1 MIKKLV
7 CRNNMTIV
15 LALCSIVAVLACLVA
30 PISAGTDA
38 NVVIANVKPTKIL
51 PGETKTLTVT
61 LQNGG
66 SYDAKHVTLNFQES
80 QYISVVGSSSV
91 YAGSINGWGS
101 KDVTVTVHIAKGA
114 PSGSYAIP
122 VSCTFDQYYS
132 AGGEAVTEAMP
143 EVTYSIVL
151 TITQGAIID
160 IADITPTELKPGELT
175 ALQFTIANIGSY
187 PLEDMVFS
195 WTEANGVILPVNSDN
210 AKHIS
215 HIGVGESIVV
225 EYLVAVD
232 VGADAGLYQLDLTLE
247 FEDERGGSRSMN
259 TTAGIVIGGGTNF
272 DVTLSESSDSQV
284 SLYVANTGN
293 NPAYSV
299 TVRIPEQDQFT
310 AQGSAASIVGNLD
323 KGDYTIVSFEV
334 TSAGPSAFGVPG
346 PGEEGQMAEFSWED
360 RERLRT
366 ESSPR
371 NSSMNQNLL
380 VAIEY
385 TDATGVR
392 QTVEKAVPVQL
403 QAASS
408 TTTATAAGP
417 GGRYTP
423 GRQQSALNT
432 TTVIGAL
439 LALVAII
446 SAGVLFY
453 RYKKR
458 KAKNAVLTGSAR
470 EKNE

>member
-1 MIKKLV
+1 MIRKLV
-7 CRNNMTIV
+7 SRNNMKTV
-15 LALCSIVAVLACLVA
+15 LALCGIVAVLACLIA
-30 PISAGTDA
+30 PISAGTNA
-38 NVVIANVKPTKIL
+38 NVVIANVKPTELL

-91 YAGSINGWGS
+91 YAGSINGWSS
-101 KDVTVTVHIAKGA
+101 KDVTATVHAAKGA
-114 PSGSYAIP
+114 PSGSYAITAT
-122 VSCTFDQYYS
+122 CTFDQYYS

-143 EVTYSIVL
+143 EVSYSIML
-151 TITQGAIID
+151 TVAQGAIID
-160 IADITPTELKPGELT
+160 IADIVPTELKPGELT
-175 ALQFTIANIGSY
+175 ELQFTVANIGSY
-187 PLEDMVFS
+187 PLENMVFS

-215 HIGVGESIVV
+215 YIGIGESIVV

-247 FEDERGGSRSMN
+247 FEDESGGSSSKN
-259 TTAGIVIGGGTNF
+259 TTAGIVIGGGTSF

-299 TVRIPEQDQFT
+299 TVKIPEQDQFT
-310 AQGSAASIVGNLD
+310 AQGSTASIVGNLD

-334 TSAGPSAFGVPG
+334 TSAGPAAFGVPG
-346 PGEEGQMAEFSWED
+346 PAEEGQMEEFSWED

-408 TTTATAAGP
+408 DTTTTAVGP
-417 GGRYTP
+417 GGRYPP
-423 GRQQSALNT
+423 GQQQSALNT
-432 TTVIGAL
+432 TTVIGA

-458 KAKNAVLTGSAR
+458 KAKNAVLNGSAR

>member
-1 MIKKLV
+1 MNKKLISK
-7 CRNNMTIV
+7 NNMKTV
-15 LALCSIVAVLACLVA
+15 LALCGIVAVLACLVA
-30 PISAGTDA
+30 PVSAGTDA
-38 NVVIANVKPTKIL
+38 NVVIKNVKPMEIL

-66 SYDAKHVTLNFQES
+66 SYDAKHVTLNFQGS

-91 YAGSINGWGS
+91 YAGSISGSDS
-101 KDVTVTVHIAKGA
+101 KDVAVTVHVAKGA
-114 PSGSYAIP
+114 PSGSYAITATC
-122 VSCTFDQYYS
+122 SFDQYYNE
-132 AGGEAVTEAMP
+132 GGDLVSEAMP
-143 EVTYSIVL
+143 EVTYSIML
-151 TITQGAIID
+151 TVTQGAIID
-160 IADITPTELKPGELT
+160 IADIVPTELKPGELT
-175 ALQFTIANIGSY
+175 ELQFTVANIGSY
-187 PLEDMVFS
+187 PLENMVFS

-210 AKHIS
+210 TKHIS

-247 FEDERGGSRSMN
+247 FEDESGGSRLMN
-259 TTAGIVIGGGTNF
+259 TTA
-272 DVTLSESSDSQV
+272 
-284 SLYVANTGN
+284 GN

-346 PGEEGQMAEFSWED
+346 PAEDGQIGELSWED

-392 QTVEKAVPVQL
+392 QTVEKAVPIQL

-417 GGRYTP
+417 GGRYPP
-423 GRQQSALNT
+423 GRQQSAVNT

-439 LALVAII
+439 ALVAII
-446 SAGVLFY
+446 SAAVLFY

-458 KAKNAVLTGSAR
+458 KAKNAVLNGSAR

>member
-101 KDVTVTVHIAKGA
+101 KDVTVTVHVAKGA

-122 VSCTFDQYYS
+122 VTCTFDQYYS
-132 AGGEAVTEAMP
+132 AGGEAVSEAMP

-346 PGEEGQMAEFSWED
+346 PGEEGQMGEFSWED

-423 GRQQSALNT
+423 GRQQSTSNNT
-432 TTVIGAL
+432 MVIGA

>member
-1 MIKKLV
+1 MNKKLISK
-7 CRNNMTIV
+7 NNMKTV
-15 LALCSIVAVLACLVA
+15 LALCGIVAVLACLVA
-30 PISAGTDA
+30 PVSAGTDA
-38 NVVIANVKPTKIL
+38 NVVIKNVKPMEIL

-66 SYDAKHVTLNFQES
+66 SYDAKHVTLNFQGS

-91 YAGSINGWGS
+91 YAGSISGSDS
-101 KDVTVTVHIAKGA
+101 KDVAVTVHVAKGA
-114 PSGSYAIP
+114 PSGSYAITATC
-122 VSCTFDQYYS
+122 SFDQYYNE
-132 AGGEAVTEAMP
+132 GGDLVSEAMP
-143 EVTYSIVL
+143 EVTYSIML
-151 TITQGAIID
+151 TVTQGAIID
-160 IADITPTELKPGELT
+160 IADIVPTELKPGELT
-175 ALQFTIANIGSY
+175 ELQFTVANIGSY
-187 PLEDMVFS
+187 PLENMVFS

-210 AKHIS
+210 TKHIS

-247 FEDERGGSRSMN
+247 FEDESGGSRSMN

-346 PGEEGQMAEFSWED
+346 PAEDGQIGELSWED

-392 QTVEKAVPVQL
+392 QTVEKAVPIQL

-417 GGRYTP
+417 GGRYPP
-423 GRQQSALNT
+423 GRQQSAVNT
-432 TTVIGAL
+432 TTVIGA

-458 KAKNAVLTGSAR
+458 KAKNAVLNGSAR

>member
-7 CRNNMTIV
+7 CRNNMKTV

-30 PISAGTDA
+30 PISAGIDA
-38 NVVIANVKPTKIL
+38 DVVIANVKPTKVL

-66 SYDAKHVTLNFQES
+66 SYDAEHVTLNFQES
-80 QYISVVGSSSV
+80 QYISVVGPSSV
-91 YAGSINGWGS
+91 YAGSISGWNS
-101 KDVTVTVHIAKGA
+101 KDVTVTVHVAKGA
-114 PSGSYAIP
+114 PSGSYAVP

-132 AGGEAVTEAMP
+132 AGGETVTEAMP

-151 TITQGAIID
+151 TVTQGAIID
-160 IADITPTELKPGELT
+160 IADITPTELQPGELT
-175 ALQFTIANIGSY
+175 ELQFTIANIGSY

-215 HIGVGESIVV
+215 HIGVGESVVV

-247 FEDERGGSRSMN
+247 FEDESGGSRLMN

-272 DVTLSESSDSQV
+272 DVTLSESSGSQV

-299 TVRIPEQDQFT
+299 TVRIPEQDRFT

-346 PGEEGQMAEFSWED
+346 PAEEGQMGDFSWED

-371 NSSMNQNLL
+371 NSSMSNTLL
-380 VAIEY
+380 VEIEY

-392 QTVEKAVPVQL
+392 QTVEKAVPVPL

-408 TTTATAAGP
+408 ATTTTAAGP

-423 GRQQSALNT
+423 GRQQSTSNNT
-432 TTVIGAL
+432 MVIGA

-458 KAKNAVLTGSAR
+458 KAKNAVLTKSAR